1 MLENRTFKIV
11 WVNSNNGTGV
21 EPAKKAEIVQYTGK
35 EIKIKKLSN
44 P

>member
-1 MLENRTFKIV
+1 LENRTFKIV

-44 P
+44 T